1 MKKSK
6 YIQKETTN
14 DLETV
19 GIVETQ
25 CENVLEFIRDAMS
38 GDGKYTFKIQ
48 HTQLVSV
55 TGAVSVIDAE
65 FDDEKVREI
74 EKYIEDYFK
83 RKIHV
88 IRYRDGWG
96 GVEFE
101 IFTK

>member
-6 YIQKETTN
+6 YVQRGTTN

-19 GIVETQ
+19 GIVETK
-25 CENVLEFIRDAMS
+25 CENVLEFIHDAMI
-38 GDGKYTFKIQ
+38 GDKKHIFTIK
-48 HTQLVSV
+48 HSEPVSV
-55 TGAVSVIDAE
+55 LGAVSVKDAE

-74 EKYIEDYFK
+74 EKYINDYFN
-83 RKIHV
+83 RKIHA
-88 IRYRDGWG
+88 IRYRDGCG

>member
-6 YIQKETTN
+6 YINTGTTC
-14 DLETV
+14 DLETFGFV
-19 GIVETQ
+19 VTE

-38 GDGKYTFKIQ
+38 DNKKHIFTIK
-48 HTQLVSV
+48 HSEPVSML
-55 TGAVSVIDAE
+55 GAVSVKDAE

-74 EKYIEDYFK
+74 EKYVNDYFN
-83 RKIHV
+83 RKIHL

-101 IFTK
+101 ITTK